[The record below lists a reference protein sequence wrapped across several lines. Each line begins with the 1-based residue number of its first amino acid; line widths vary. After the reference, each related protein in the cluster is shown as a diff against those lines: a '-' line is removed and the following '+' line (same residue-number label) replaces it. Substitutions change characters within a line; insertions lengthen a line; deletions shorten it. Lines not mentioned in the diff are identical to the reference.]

1 METVYK
7 IKLELES
14 TDEVDLATFIHYVAE
29 DIAEGRLLKEQTA
42 GMVDGTVKYDKEER
56 CEHCNGTGEV
66 NTDEDDGEGHIMR
79 GVGTTQCICQKQ

>member
-7 IKLELES
+7 IKIELES
-14 TDEVDLATFIHYVAE
+14 TDEADLATFLHYVAE

-56 CEHCNGTGEV
+56 CEECHGEGEV
-66 NTDEDDGEGHIMR
+66 SIDEDDGEGHIMS
-79 GVGTTQCICQKQ
+79 GVGTSKCECQI